1 MYLLI
6 VSYVKPAEEV
16 TPHIETH
23 SVWVKKYL
31 KEGIFLMAG
40 QKKSKLGGAILVKS
54 MDKNTLRKIIEE
66 DSYVTADVA
75 EYQIIDFDCKA
86 TAPGLELLAS
96 T

>member
-1 MYLLI
+1 MYLLV

-23 SVWVKKYL
+23 SVWVRKYFQ
-31 KEGIFLMAG
+31 EGIFLMAG

-54 MDKNTLRKIIEE
+54 IDKALLRKILAE
-66 DSYVTADVA
+66 DSYVIADVA
-75 EYQIIDFDCKA
+75 EYQIIDLDCKA

-96 T
+96 A